1 MFINALIHTDFM
13 NQKYSLKQERLEL
26 VEILRRSDKKIYS
39 CGCPYLALSDEIG
52 YITAYASTHDSKLG
66 LSNFGRISV
75 QAMLKCGG
83 FSDRLRQ
90 KYAQAIYE
98 HLENGYS
105 LHDIA
110 EKLAGKELYRA

>member
-1 MFINALIHTDFM
+1 M
-13 NQKYSLKQERLEL
+13 NQKYSMKQERLEL

-66 LSNFGRISV
+66 LSNFGRLSV
-75 QAMLKCGG
+75 QSMLKCGG
-83 FSDRLRQ
+83 FSDLLRK

-105 LHDIA
+105 LHQIA

>member
-1 MFINALIHTDFM
+1 MKQYNLKTERKELI
-13 NQKYSLKQERLEL
+13 
-26 VEILRRSDKKIYS
+26 EILRRSDKKIFS
-39 CGCPYLALSDEIG
+39 CGCPYLALADEIG
-52 YITAYASTHDSKLG
+52 YITAYAVRHDSTIG

-75 QAMLKCGG
+75 QSMLKCGG

-105 LHDIA
+105 LHEIA
-110 EKLAGKELYRA
+110 EKLAGKTLYRSEGSE